1 MQKTEQMKIIVVDD
15 EEDVQLLFRQKFR
28 REIRAGDVEFH
39 FALSAEAALSYLQE
53 KGEDEISLII
63 SDINM
68 PGMNGLQLLKR
79 VKENFSH
86 VKVFMMTAYSDA
98 QNLQTAKAYQADD
111 YMTKPVDF
119 SELKAKIFSA
129 EQA

>member
-1 MQKTEQMKIIVVDD
+1 MQQTEEMKIIVVDD
-15 EEDVQLLFRQKFR
+15 EEDVQSLFRQKFR
-28 REIRAGDVEFH
+28 KEIRSGDVEFH
-39 FALSAEAALSYLQE
+39 FALSAEAALSYLEE

-68 PGMNGLQLLKR
+68 PGMNGLDLLKR
-79 VKENFSH
+79 VKETFPH

-129 EQA
+129 EQV